1 MEAKRVE
8 VYGRRGSDHRLADQD
23 GEERG
28 KRAAYTLA
36 ASYME
41 GPEREAMLAKASAG
55 KRNMR
60 KSKEEQ
66 NLSMWSKNPSNQF
79 LREIGPKTIVE
90 NIVSVWPNQK
100 PYGGGLLHTVSNL
113 EELRTRKRT
122 RRYTILRTSREAYDA
137 I

>member
-1 MEAKRVE
+1 
-8 VYGRRGSDHRLADQD
+8 
-23 GEERG
+23 
-28 KRAAYTLA
+28 
-36 ASYME
+36 ME

-90 NIVSVWPNQK
+90 NIYQFGQIKNPTAGV
-100 PYGGGLLHTVSNL
+100 YYTLLAIWKNCVRGSEPDVIQYLERAGRRMMQYKDQEFVNL
-113 EELRTRKRT
+113 SEESWTFQEED
-122 RRYTILRTSREAYDA
+122 Y
-137 I
+137 